1 MRRHTTPVRK
11 GIRAG
16 LDLSAGS
23 NLLAFKV
30 LIETSC
36 SRVVEGSTKKGKGKK
51 SHKYISRKNILEG
64 ERTLEGAINA
74 PAPQQV
80 QVQPCLREL
89 GRVDASACAA
99 LPPRPQGP
107 SRSP

>member
-1 MRRHTTPVRK
+1 M
-11 GIRAG
+11 
-16 LDLSAGS
+16 
-23 NLLAFKV
+23 
-30 LIETSC
+30 
-36 SRVVEGSTKKGKGKK
+36 
-51 SHKYISRKNILEG
+51 
-64 ERTLEGAINA
+64 LEGAINA